1 MNEKRQEHWT
11 VEPKQLVNP
20 ENVRLEKQR
29 DQLEHL
35 LSRLSVEVEAW
46 KSHTNDEW
54 SPSMD
59 TSAVEREDAKEA
71 AAYEENAE
79 NNTTV
84 PFERMSAQI
93 RKMAVQVEH
102 IQHALEQSKS
112 RPAVVVEA
120 LVAHQATQKYHH
132 KNLLWHVEEARAVS
146 YWSSWPDLQKKARVK
161 EGRQLFTF
169 VLVFLL

>member
-35 LSRLSVEVEAW
+35 FSRLSVEVEAW

-102 IQHALEQSKS
+102 IQHALELSK
-112 RPAVVVEA
+112 RT
-120 LVAHQATQKYHH
+120 VATAETKRMQLSAQVHVAGKY
-132 KNLLWHVEEARAVS
+132 S
-146 YWSSWPDLQKKARVK
+146 KKSTKSLIR
-161 EGRQLFTF
+161 G
-169 VLVFLL
+169 FLG